1 MRLRNSGGN
10 KLITVAVK
18 AWASS
23 LKFNYGGATTTSFAT
38 RLPFLDGIPLLSK
51 EGQPRSGGVVCS
63 KRRSHLIDAREA
75 LLLLIGTV
83 VFEQTAPALAMRG
96 HPRLT
101 KAGNNFANL
110 SRKCL

>member
-1 MRLRNSGGN
+1 MG
-10 KLITVAVK
+10 VWHDV
-18 AWASS
+18 
-23 LKFNYGGATTTSFAT
+23 
-38 RLPFLDGIPLLSK
+38 DGSRCGSALVLLSI
-51 EGQPRSGGVVCS
+51 EGSREAAGWSVQSREAT
-63 KRRSHLIDAREA
+63 IDAREA

-83 VFEQTAPALAMRG
+83 GFEQTAPALAMRG